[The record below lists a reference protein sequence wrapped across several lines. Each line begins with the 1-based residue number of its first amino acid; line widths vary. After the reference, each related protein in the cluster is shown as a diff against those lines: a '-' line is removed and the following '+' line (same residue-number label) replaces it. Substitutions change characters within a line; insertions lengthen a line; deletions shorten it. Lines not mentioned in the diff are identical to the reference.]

1 MKAIYVSNKADSG
14 KSYAELIV
22 TGKKTWEIRKNNT
35 RFRGRLGVID
45 ANCNLLGT
53 VELYKV
59 LGPFTAE
66 EIGSRREHCSTFYRL
81 KKYSKGKRCLYAW
94 ILRNPKKYTKPKK
107 VKVQFKNQFDWIE
120 TN

>member
-1 MKAIYVSNKADSG
+1 MKTLHISNKADSG

-22 TGKKTWEIRKNNT
+22 SGRKTWEIRKHNT
-35 RFRGRLGVID
+35 RFRGRFGVID
-45 ANCNLLGT
+45 ATPRLLGT

-59 LGPFTAE
+59 LGPFAAK
-66 EIGSRREHCSTFYRL
+66 EISAKKEHCSNFSRL

-94 ILRNPKKYTKPKK
+94 ILRNPKKYARPKK